1 MRNNNT
7 DKFITLEMIENKK
20 FLIQLFISLSSH
32 RENNSEV
39 IRYNSLK
46 ELADELNVNEKTFN
60 RQLKALEAEKVITID
75 KKLKTI
81 SINKIELERGRFT
94 TLTEAEADVLMA
106 VGADDFVIKVY
117 CYIKFLI
124 NKYKKI
130 CDETQKQI
138 LEALSYSDS
147 PTNKSKLKNAV
158 KTLEDANLIQ
168 TENFFDERGKRRIE
182 YKLRVAP
189 KATIKTNV
197 MAAAAVPKG
206 FKF

>member
-1 MRNNNT
+1 MT
-7 DKFITLEMIENKK
+7 DKIFHKLNKQNNDYFITNMIY
-20 FLIQLFISLSSH
+20 FSPIC
-32 RENNSEV
+32 
-39 IRYNSLK
+39 
-46 ELADELNVNEKTFN
+46 
-60 RQLKALEAEKVITID
+60 
-75 KKLKTI
+75 
-81 SINKIELERGRFT
+81 KIP
-94 TLTEAEADVLMA
+94 
-106 VGADDFVIKVY
+106 DDFVIKVY

-197 MAAAAVPKG
+197 MAAAVPKG